1 MVYNAN
7 RIILFSNGGRRWLNV
22 QLLNEYEQVELNV
35 TRSYYNKIIFVTDI
49 YIFYIYR
56 DYWFNAKSMKRKIFL
71 YDLSNISNEKIPSF
85 EESSEI
91 SGQGMRCV
99 KQG

>member
-1 MVYNAN
+1 M
-7 RIILFSNGGRRWLNV
+7 
-22 QLLNEYEQVELNV
+22 ELNV
-35 TRSYYNKIIFVTDI
+35 TRSYYNKIIFVTR
-49 YIFYIYR
+49 YIYFLYIPR
-56 DYWFNAKSMKRKIFL
+56 LLIQREIDEIFL